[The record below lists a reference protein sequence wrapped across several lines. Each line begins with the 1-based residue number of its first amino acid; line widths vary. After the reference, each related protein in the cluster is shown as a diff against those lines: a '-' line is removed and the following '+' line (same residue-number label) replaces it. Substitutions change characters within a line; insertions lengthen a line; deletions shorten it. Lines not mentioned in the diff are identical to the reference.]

1 MKYCVVKI
9 FQKRKLTKTNLVV
22 DGYKMNPKLK
32 LKKDF
37 IEVNHI
43 IISNDQLQQNTL
55 NRQFHIAYRKL
66 FTIVVDT
73 LESTDATEGDTK
85 LALNEIVKMKRVLE
99 TKYQQKIDKKNY
111 KEMYRKTEILEQKL
125 QEKLMVQQNA
135 RVVMEQMMMVLPEQ
149 EKGIYR

>member
-32 LKKDF
+32 SKKDF

-66 FTIVVDT
+66 FTIVMDT

-99 TKYQQKIDKKNY
+99 TKYKQKIDKKNY
-111 KEMYRKTEILEQKL
+111 KEMCRKTAILEQKL